1 MNLHP
6 QASSAAVKIQETL
19 GEKMAKHH
27 MRGAQEPQRRHTPWT
42 QLWKHMEYT
51 SPDWNDL
58 WVPISNQY
66 KEMINLTGLFGTST
80 TVFFE
85 AYIAPAAR

>member
-1 MNLHP
+1 
-6 QASSAAVKIQETL
+6 
-19 GEKMAKHH
+19 
-27 MRGAQEPQRRHTPWT
+27 
-42 QLWKHMEYT
+42 MEYT